1 MKVLITGATGLVGKA
16 LVQHFLN
23 ADWSIH
29 YLSTSKS
36 KIKSEKNLKGF
47 YWNPKSGEIDTQ
59 CFEGVEVIV
68 NLAGANVAEKW
79 TTDYKEE
86 ILHSR
91 LETLD
96 LLFDTLVY
104 LSHDV
109 KHIVSAS
116 AIGIYPH
123 SYIDKYKE
131 SETDL
136 NDEFLG
142 DVVQQWEQAA
152 DRFDLLSIKV
162 TKIRIGIVLSKD
174 GGALEKM
181 AKPIKY
187 FVGAPL
193 GNGNQWQSWI
203 HINDLVGIFK
213 YVIDHKLSG
222 VYNGVAPGPVS
233 NRRLT
238 RAIAKFLKRPLILPP
253 VPEFVLRFLLGEMSQ
268 IVLASNRV
276 MSDKIEKAGFTFQ
289 FRKIYTALKDIYK

>member
-16 LVQHFLN
+16 LAHHFLN

-36 KIKSEKNLKGF
+36 KINSEKNLKGF

-79 TTDYKEE
+79 TPEYKKQ
-86 ILHSR
+86 ILNSR
-91 LETLD
+91 LDTLN
-96 LLFDTLVY
+96 LIFDTLVNI
-104 LSHDV
+104 SHDV
-109 KHIVSAS
+109 KQIVSAS

-123 SYIDKYKE
+123 SYINKYKE
-131 SETDL
+131 NATNL
-136 NDEFLG
+136 NNDFLG
-142 DVVQQWEQAA
+142 NVVQQWEKAA
-152 DRFDLLSIKV
+152 DRFDLIGITV

-174 GGALEKM
+174 GGALLKM
-181 AKPIKY
+181 ASPIKK
-187 FVGAPL
+187 FIGAPL
-193 GNGNQWQSWI
+193 GSGKQWQSWI
-203 HINDLVGIFK
+203 HIKDLAGIFK

-222 VYNGVAPGPVS
+222 VYNGVAPGPVK

-238 RAIAKFLKRPLILPP
+238 RALAKYLKRPLILPP

-276 MSDKIEKAGFTFQ
+276 MSDKIEKAGYNFKFK
-289 FRKIYTALKDIYK
+289 KIYTALKDLYR